1 MISKRI
7 QETVAPAIED
17 VLDKYS
23 NIPDLTYLA
32 IGSTYYSPPSI
43 ALETLPI
50 ELSLRETHRYGNILG
65 YPPLIEKIKYIF
77 SLKGLSFEDQNI
89 CITAG
94 ANQGFNSVAM
104 ALTDAND
111 HSILL
116 APYYLSHLA
125 NLQIAQ
131 SKVDICSFDNKTLEL
146 NWNELE
152 ELIINSDPKMV
163 RKNHFLLSCFE
174 FLSLIISIC

>member
-32 IGSTYYSPPSI
+32 LGSTYYSPPSV
-43 ALETLPI
+43 ALESLSNEI
-50 ELSLRETHRYGNILG
+50 SLRGTHRYGNILG
-65 YPPLIEKIKYIF
+65 YPPLIEKIKSIF

-104 ALTDAND
+104 ALTDASD

-131 SKVDICSFDNKTLEL
+131 SKVDICSFDRKTLEP

-152 ELIINSDPKMV
+152 ELIINSNPKMV
-163 RKNHFLLSCFE
+163 RKKSSPFALF
-174 FLSLIISIC
+174 